1 VAEQEALMGRWRALV
16 LVALL
21 LAACQAAPTAP
32 ARGGSASTGAAAARD
47 SSAPAVAAP
56 ASSAAPAMLEKV
68 TVAIVSPSEVFG
80 VPWIGQATGI
90 FVKHGFDVDVPLVT
104 GSPRLVQS
112 LIAGDFDYVMPG
124 VSALVR
130 ARLQGADPVILAT
143 TTDYSNQ
150 NLVVHPRSG
159 IHALPE
165 LRGKTVGVSQIGSDA
180 DTFLNIV
187 LDKVGL
193 KPDDVTVFQTGGHPQ
208 TLAALVSGNLDAGV
222 LGGSNVLVAEQVGAT
237 KMASAREYGVYGAS
251 GALATTRS
259 YLQRDRDKA
268 LRFMRAWVE
277 AVHFYKTNRE
287 ESLRILQ
294 ERMSDLPMDQL
305 AYLYDDAMQ
314 SLQPVPAPSE
324 EGLQFVIDRED
335 DPRAKSLKASE
346 LLDLSFLQEI
356 QRSGFVDALYR

>member
-1 VAEQEALMGRWRALV
+1 MGRLGTLV
-16 LVALL
+16 LIAVL
-21 LAACQAAPTAP
+21 LAACQAAPSARE
-32 ARGGSASTGAAAARD
+32 RGGGASTGAATAPN
-47 SSAPAVAAP
+47 SSAAAAAP
-56 ASSAAPAMLEKV
+56 ASAAPAAPVALEKV
-68 TVAIVSPSEVFG
+68 TVAIVTPSEVFG

-143 TTDYSNQ
+143 TTD
-150 NLVVHPRSG
+150 
-159 IHALPE
+159 
-165 LRGKTVGVSQIGSDA
+165 
-180 DTFLNIV
+180 FNIV

-193 KPDDVTVFQTGGHPQ
+193 KPEDVAVFQTGGHPQ

-222 LGGSNVLVAEQVGAT
+222 LGGGNVLVAEQAGAT

-251 GALATTRS
+251 GALATTRT

-277 AVHFYKTNRE
+277 AVHFYKTNRD
-287 ESLRILQ
+287 ESLRILEEQ
-294 ERMSDLPMDQL
+294 MSGMPMDQL
-305 AYLYDDAMQ
+305 AYLYEDAMQ
-314 SLQPVPAPSE
+314 ALQPVPAPSE

-335 DPRAKSLKASE
+335 DPRARSLKASE